1 MALQRLHDHRTGED
15 ADDLKAWLHT
25 LEGCPSVEVTALASC
40 SNESHGNERPT
51 WFYVEA
57 DGSAGVARRRCLA
70 CGNVHHVL
78 DSQANWPSGVHT
90 SSCPTCAQ
98 SMFEIAAGMHT
109 ASSPDGAPPVV
120 TWMALGV
127 RCVTCG
133 RVDGLTDMFVPNLPI
148 ADVIAAI

>member
-1 MALQRLHDHRTGED
+1 
-15 ADDLKAWLHT
+15 
-25 LEGCPSVEVTALASC
+25 
-40 SNESHGNERPT
+40 
-51 WFYVEA
+51 
-57 DGSAGVARRRCLA
+57 
-70 CGNVHHVL
+70 
-78 DSQANWPSGVHT
+78 
-90 SSCPTCAQ
+90 
-98 SMFEIAAGMHT
+98 MFEIAAGMHT